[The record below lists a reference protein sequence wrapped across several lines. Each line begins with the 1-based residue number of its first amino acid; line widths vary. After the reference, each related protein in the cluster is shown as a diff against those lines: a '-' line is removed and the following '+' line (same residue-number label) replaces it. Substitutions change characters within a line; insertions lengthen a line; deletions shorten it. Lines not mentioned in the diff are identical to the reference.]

1 MKREPVKCFLSQFC
15 FFVLD
20 GEPTALFE
28 DVFLAGF
35 QPVIDVEQ
43 PSMKI
48 PVDLKVNVLAIYF
61 DMKSILYLPF
71 LVDHFHLLLLCT
83 TKTLV
88 NYFQFTG

>member
-1 MKREPVKCFLSQFC
+1 MIKREPVNQVFPEPIS

-48 PVDLKVNVLAIYF
+48 PVDLKV
-61 DMKSILYLPF
+61 
-71 LVDHFHLLLLCT
+71 
-83 TKTLV
+83 
-88 NYFQFTG
+88 